1 MATIKKFEEI
11 EGWQKAR
18 ELTRFV
24 YQITG
29 QEHFAEDFGL
39 KDQIRRAAI
48 SVMSNIAEGF
58 ERDGRAEFLQFLSI
72 AKASAGEVQSQLY
85 IALDQGYISPVDF
98 GCGYALCGETANLI
112 GGFMIYLRST
122 PIQGNKHQPA
132 NSQPATRNSPTRNPS
147 PVT

>member
-18 ELTRFV
+18 ELTGFV
-24 YQITG
+24 YEITR
-29 QEHFAEDFGL
+29 QERFARDFGL
-39 KDQIRRAAI
+39 KDQIRRAAV
-48 SVMSNIAEGF
+48 SAMSNIAEGF
-58 ERDGRAEFLQFLSI
+58 ERDGRAEFVQFLSI

-85 IALDQGYISPVDF
+85 IALDQGYVSQAEF
-98 GCGYALCGETANLI
+98 ERGYALCKETANLI

-122 PIQGNKHQPA
+122 PIQGNKRQPA